1 MPDMVAYDETLRA
14 SLLMQPLKEHH
25 ELGEPVLDLQERR

>member
-1 MPDMVAYDETLRA
+1 MVAYDEMLRA

-25 ELGEPVLDLQERR
+25 ELGEPVLDL